1 MINLKKSTFL
11 YIFFAMMACSVP
23 VKAQNPATQTITL
36 SDGGRYTGQV
46 LHGKPNGKGKAV
58 YKNGDVYEG
67 EFLKGK
73 RHGQGTYT
81 FTDGEKYT
89 GEWFQDHQHGMGDYY
104 FMNGNRYSGLWY
116 KDYQSGQGTMFYYN
130 GDKSISMASSTRDS
144 FSRASATARAS

>member
-81 FTDGEKYT
+81 FRTT
-89 GEWFQDHQHGMGDYY
+89 
-104 FMNGNRYSGLWY
+104 
-116 KDYQSGQGTMFYYN
+116 
-130 GDKSISMASSTRDS
+130 ST
-144 FSRASATARAS
+144 AWATTTS